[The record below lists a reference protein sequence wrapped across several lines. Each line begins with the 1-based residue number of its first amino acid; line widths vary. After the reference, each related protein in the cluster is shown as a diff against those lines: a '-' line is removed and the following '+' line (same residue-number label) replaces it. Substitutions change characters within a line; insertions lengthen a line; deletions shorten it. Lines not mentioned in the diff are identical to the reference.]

1 MHMDNTKNYTLSPA
15 AQDLG
20 LGDLLRQQVENET
33 EEARKKRMLAMGLKP
48 TGGGLAVMRLFG
60 GGLGG

>member
-1 MHMDNTKNYTLSPA
+1 MPMDNPKNYTLSPA

-33 EEARKKRMLAMGLKP
+33 EEARKKRMLAMGLNP
-48 TGGGLAVMRLFG
+48 AGGFAAMSLFG